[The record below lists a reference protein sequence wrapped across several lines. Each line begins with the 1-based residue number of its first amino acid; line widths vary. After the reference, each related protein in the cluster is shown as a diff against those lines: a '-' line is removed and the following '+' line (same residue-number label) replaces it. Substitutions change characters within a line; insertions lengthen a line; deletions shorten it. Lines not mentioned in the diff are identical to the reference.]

1 MPEAAVVQVLQL
13 TDAYHLGLNLGEP
26 RCKTRRHF
34 HHPRSDYLSV
44 TILVLAVF
52 STVFSAI
59 WLGVA
64 LAKPR
69 YGRYVTEHGHLAP
82 STASLLTAGFAKL
95 IELSFVTVFVS
106 VLGQILSRRAF
117 VKQSRG
123 VTIAEMQMRTW
134 VMQPGTMITHRETV
148 RYAGWTILG
157 GIALVTALM
166 AMLYTTASDALVQ
179 PKLKFGRLE
188 KREMWGQVTSRFGYE
203 NFLEY
208 NVCKTPI
215 SNLTDPSNGPTC
227 MAIQYSGQAYHNY
240 GQYLSSWSDAIKVHN
255 GSVDETE
262 RPKPVGMLYDNTTVE
277 GSWIEQMNMTQ
288 LSDQFGRVVNNV
300 TMAMPLSAVFGAAR
314 DARNDILQPQD
325 LQGLGEYFLEASV
338 PSPSVNVLCASMTKA
353 ELAPMVVTLWP
364 GFNTT
369 NNGTA
374 PNASNYPADYKMPF
388 YPDWLNDTAVDDLFG
403 FGKKYGR
410 RMPIF
415 PKVPLPF
422 NTVLNETTPF
432 NTDPKDENQVYLVDS
447 IYVLATSN
455 ATSESP
461 YMLCSIRA
469 SMSPNCSTEYHAS
482 MSGGSMTANCEVD
495 NPMAY
500 NISHPEATSGVWDPL
515 WITAANTW
523 AQTMSLDAGITD
535 NNAANARLLTQLI
548 PQENHLDPLLPSISE
563 ALAVLAGPA
572 LLAFSNTPFIH
583 YWNYSTNSADSWY
596 LEPPQYQAFNATLL
610 SQDYSSGGSEH
621 WQGIFYIVL
630 FAIFFTN
637 IFCLAYFIVHHG
649 LVTDF
654 IEPQNLF
661 ALSLNSP
668 PSHVLEGSCGGGP
681 EPEQLKTN
689 WHIRL
694 ERDRDHF
701 LIESKDEP
709 PEVRL
714 RRGKTRGSKSKTWI
728 QQEQQPQQQ
737 HGSHSPVAAMYD
749 KLSRKRASLL

>member
-1 MPEAAVVQVLQL
+1 MLLPA
-13 TDAYHLGLNLGEP
+13 LNLGEP

-44 TILVLAVF
+44 TILILSVF

-69 YGRYVTEHGHLAP
+69 YGRYVTENGHLPP
-82 STASLLTAGFAKL
+82 STASLLTAAFAKL

-148 RYAGWTILG
+148 QYAACSVLG

-179 PKLKFGRLE
+179 PKLKFGRLQT
-188 KREMWGQVTSRFGYE
+188 KDMWGQVTARFGYE
-203 NFLEY
+203 EFYESNF
-208 NVCKTPI
+208 CQTPI
-215 SNLTDPSNGPTC
+215 SNVTDLDSGPTC
-227 MAIQYSGQAYHNY
+227 MQIQYSGQAYHSY
-240 GQYLSSWSDAIKVHN
+240 GQYLSTWSDAIKANN
-255 GSVDETE
+255 GSLDETK
-262 RPKPVGMLYDNTTVE
+262 RPQPVGTLYDNTTVQ
-277 GSWIEQMNMTQ
+277 GSWIKQQNMTQ
-288 LSDQFGRVVNNV
+288 LSTQFRRIVNNV
-300 TMAMPLSAVFGAAR
+300 TMVMPLSAIFGAAR
-314 DARNDILQPQD
+314 DPRNDILQPQD

-338 PSPSVNVLCASMTKA
+338 PSPSVNVLCASMTK
-353 ELAPMVVTLWP
+353 EDLAPMVVNLWP

-374 PNASNYPADYKMPF
+374 PNLTNYPKLYKMPM
-388 YPDWLNDTAVDDLFG
+388 YPDWLNETTVDDLFG
-403 FGKKYGR
+403 FGEKYGR

-415 PKVPLPF
+415 PKIPLPF

-432 NTDPKDENQVYLVDS
+432 NTDPRDPNQLYLVDS

-455 ATSESP
+455 DTSGSP
-461 YMLCSIRA
+461 HMLCSIRA

-482 MSGGSMTANCEVD
+482 MSGGSMTANCDD
-495 NPMAY
+495 NNPLAY
-500 NISHPEATSGVWDPL
+500 RNSHPEATSGVWDPL

-523 AQTMSLDAGITD
+523 ALTMSLDAGITD
-535 NNAANARLLTQLI
+535 NNAANARLLAQLI
-548 PQENHLDPLLPSISE
+548 PNENQLDPLLPSIAE

-572 LLAFSNTPFIH
+572 VLVFSNSPFIH
-583 YWNYSTNSADSWY
+583 YWNYTTSNPDSWY
-596 LEPPQYQAFNATLL
+596 LDPPQYQSFNATLL

-637 IFCLAYFIVHHG
+637 IFCLAYFIIHHG

-681 EPEQLKTN
+681 EAEQLKTN

-709 PEVRL
+709 PEVRQ
-714 RRGKTRGSKSKTWI
+714 RRGKARERRKPWEI
-728 QQEQQPQQQ
+728 ELQR
-737 HGSHSPVAAMYD
+737 SPVADMYE
-749 KLSRKRASLL
+749 KLSRKRTSLL